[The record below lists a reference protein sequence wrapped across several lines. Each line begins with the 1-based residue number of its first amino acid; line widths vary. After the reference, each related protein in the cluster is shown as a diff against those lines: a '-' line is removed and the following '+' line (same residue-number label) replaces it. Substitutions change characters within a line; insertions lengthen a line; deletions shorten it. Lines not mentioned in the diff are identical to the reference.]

1 MTVTTDL
8 SVIRDNLYKIR
19 ERVKDRTLTLMVKAD
34 AYNHGAERVAAV
46 SEPLADRF
54 GVAAPSE
61 GAALRRSGIAKPIDV
76 FSPLPSQICGIVEC
90 NMTPVIHSFE
100 TLGALSACRGAEVEV
115 KFDTGMHRMGFKTPA
130 EVETAARML
139 NAYGVR
145 VRALI
150 THFASRETEKE
161 QLARFK
167 FMKETFEHAYGS
179 ECRGEAAASDG
190 MKDGFLLDGVRVGR
204 LLYDGAMT
212 VTSEVLAVS
221 RVCAGDR
228 IGYGGLFAAER
239 DTFAAVVSGG
249 YADGVRRDYCG
260 AEIEANGSGMNIAAV
275 CMDVSVAV
283 NASERI
289 KAGDKVKVFGLF
301 NRESFLKVSRANI
314 YEIYTSFKGRTERKY
329 IPDGKIPD
337 TSSDAFR
344 AGEAI

>member
-221 RVCAGDR
+221 RVCAG
-228 IGYGGLFAAER
+228 
-239 DTFAAVVSGG
+239 AVVSGG
-249 YADGVRRDYCG
+249 YADGVLRDYCG

-337 TSSDAFR
+337 TPSDAFR